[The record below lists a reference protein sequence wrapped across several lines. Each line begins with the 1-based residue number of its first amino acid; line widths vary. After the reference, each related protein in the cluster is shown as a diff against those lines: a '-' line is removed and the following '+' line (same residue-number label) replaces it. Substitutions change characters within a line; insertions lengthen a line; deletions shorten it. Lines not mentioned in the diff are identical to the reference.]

1 MPCRSAAGELAGLV
15 AALRADRRYVQRQQ
29 LDQLE
34 WIANN
39 YLPGLHWLQADRLLN
54 QLLVET
60 DGLDSGGSDGGKVV
74 ILIGATSRPEGA
86 HLCIPFPQH
95 RIALL
100 KIELR
105 VCGCAGAAIDGALLR
120 PGRLDQLLY
129 IPLPKEESNR
139 MDILSAVTRTMP
151 LCKSS
156 TQPGEDAMQ
165 GAVEADVVRLE
176 DIAAQTEGFSG
187 ADLRELCQQAGE
199 IALTE
204 SIARTTPETVDDSD
218 ADEDAVD
225 DVLDVVCHRH
235 FEEALQSTR
244 RSVSD
249 AEAARYDRLCQSLRS
264 GEAMPPPPEEEAV
277 PPPEAIVGSPTPESP
292 AVVAGQPVVCT
303 PLPPACSKQLFLW
316 FMH

>member
-1 MPCRSAAGELAGLV
+1 MHSDAVQHRAESLKTE
-15 AALRADRRYVQRQQ
+15 LRA
-29 LDQLE
+29 
-34 WIANN
+34 
-39 YLPGLHWLQADRLLN
+39 
-54 QLLVET
+54 
-60 DGLDSGGSDGGKVV
+60 
-74 ILIGATSRPEGA
+74 
-86 HLCIPFPQH
+86 
-95 RIALL
+95 
-100 KIELR
+100 
-105 VCGCAGAAIDGALLR
+105 CGRAGAAIDGALLR

-129 IPLPKEESNR
+129 IPLPNCQSDR
-139 MDILSAVTRTMP
+139 MDILVAVTRSMP

-156 TQPGEDAMQ
+156 TPNGESAME
-165 GAVEADVVRLE
+165 GAAEADVVRLD

-204 SIARTTPETVDDSD
+204 SIARTTEDTVDDPD

-235 FEEALQSTR
+235 FEEALLSTR

-277 PPPEAIVGSPTPESP
+277 PPPEAVVGPPAPGSPAEI
-292 AVVAGQPVVCT
+292 AGRPVVRTALSLLSNLMPVLHALTGCCHADESFRWT
-303 PLPPACSKQLFLW
+303 AAWRRTCESVVRLESL
-316 FMH
+316 